1 MDISAPGTPHPDD
14 DSFPVAATASLQEG
28 RSITLKHG
36 DTFALFDHAGD
47 LSGNPEGLY
56 HHDTRHLSQFSLW
69 LNGARPMLLSA
80 AVQDDNAALT
90 CDLTNPDLPAG
101 GGLGAV
107 PNDLLHLRRSRFLW
121 RGTCHER
128 LSLRNFDDRPHR
140 VRLELHFAADFADL
154 FEARGARRE
163 RRGTLHPPLL
173 ERERVTLAYTGLD
186 AQRRQTVLRFDPPP
200 QRLEA
205 QRAIYELT
213 LPPRTRQAMF
223 IEIGCGQEPAH
234 CAPRQAFGLALR
246 EGRRAQRRH
255 DALRAGLD
263 SSNDI
268 FNETMSRA
276 AADLSMLVTETPEGP
291 YPYAGIPWYSTAF
304 GRDALIAAWHTLWY
318 SPALACGVLR
328 FLAAHQATEEDPAT
342 DAEPGKILHETRQ
355 GEMALLGE
363 VPFRRY
369 YGSADATPLFVM
381 LAGAYLDRT
390 GDLATLRALRP
401 NIEAALGWIDRHGD
415 TDGDGFVEYSRK
427 RPDGLLN
434 QGWKDSHDA
443 IFHADGR
450 LAEGP
455 IALVELQAYVYGA
468 WRAAAGIFRRLG
480 DPLAAEVLD
489 RRADALRL
497 AFDARFWD
505 EELGTYIL
513 ALDGRKQPCRVR
525 SSNAGHALFAGIALP
540 ERATRVAHTLL
551 EPDSFSGWGIR
562 TIAAGQSRYNPMSY
576 HNGSVWPHDN
586 ALVAE
591 GLARYGFRR
600 QAAKVFS
607 GLFDA
612 ATYVELRRLPE
623 LFCGFPRRR
632 GQGPTLYPVA
642 CAPQAWA
649 ATAPFALLGACLGLG
664 FDAGAHCIRFDQPV
678 LPRFLER
685 LTLRNIRLGEGHL
698 DIAFHRAGEEVGMQV
713 LHRAGGLQAVLRSG

>member
-1 MDISAPGTPHPDD
+1 MDIAPSGAPPLDND
-14 DSFPVAATASLQEG
+14 GFPVAATASLQEG
-28 RSITLKHG
+28 RSTTLKHD
-36 DTFALFDHAGD
+36 DTFALFGHAGD
-47 LSGNPEGLY
+47 LGGSPEGLY
-56 HHDTRHLSQFSLW
+56 HRDTRYLSHFSLW

-80 AVQDDNAALT
+80 ALQDDNAALT

-101 GGLGAV
+101 AGLNAV
-107 PNDLLHLRRSRFLW
+107 PHDLLHLRRSRFLW
-121 RGTCHER
+121 NGAIHER
-128 LSLRNFDDRPHR
+128 LALRNFDDRPHR
-140 VRLELHFAADFADL
+140 LRLELRFAADFADL

-173 ERERVTLAYTGLD
+173 EQDRVTLSYTGLD
-186 AQRRQTVLRFDPPP
+186 RERRRTTLRFDPAPAL
-200 QRLEA
+200 LEA
-205 QRAIYELT
+205 GRAVYEIT
-213 LPPRTRQAMF
+213 LPPGGRQALF
-223 IEIGCGQEPAH
+223 IEVGCDREPAP
-234 CAPRQAFGLALR
+234 CPARKAFGLALR
-246 EGRRAQRRH
+246 QGRRAQRRH
-255 DALRAGLD
+255 DARLASLD

-268 FNETMSRA
+268 FNETMRRA
-276 AADLSMLVTETPEGP
+276 AADLAMLVTQTPEGP

-304 GRDALIAAWHTLWY
+304 GRDALISAWHTLWY
-318 SPALACGVLR
+318 DPSLARGVLR
-328 FLAAHQATEEDPAT
+328 FLAAHQATEADPAT

-355 GEMALLGE
+355 GEMARLGE

-369 YGSADATPLFVM
+369 YGSVDSTPLFVM

-390 GDLATLRALRP
+390 GDLETLRGLRP

-415 TDGDGFVEYSRK
+415 MDGDGFVEYRRK

-450 LAEGP
+450 MAEGP

-468 WRAAAGIFRRLG
+468 WRAAARIFRRMG
-480 DPLAAEVLD
+480 DPLPAEGLD

-497 AFDARFWD
+497 AFDERFWD
-505 EELGTYIL
+505 EALGTYVL

-540 ERATRVAHTLL
+540 ERAERLVHTLL
-551 EPDSFSGWGIR
+551 EPDFFSGWGIR

-586 ALVAE
+586 ALIAE

-600 QAAKVFS
+600 QAGKIFS
-607 GLFDA
+607 ALFDA
-612 ATYVELRRLPE
+612 STYVELRRLPE

-649 ATAPFALLGACLGLG
+649 ASTPFAMLGACLGLG
-664 FDAGAHCIRFDQPV
+664 FEPGTRCIHFDQPV
-678 LPRFLER
+678 LPRFLDAV
-685 LTLRNIRLGEGHL
+685 TLRDLQLGDGRL
-698 DIAFHRAGEEVGMQV
+698 DITFRRAGDEVAMHV
-713 LHRAGGLQAVLRSG
+713 LRRSGGLQALLRSG